1 MELNS
6 FRNLSNDKLVKDKS
20 GNNPNKK
27 DNFEVEKIDTI
38 FTTEKEEFSRKDFE
52 ETFDEKDIND
62 KKSEQGKKFHEGLTK
77 NKSSLMKDLGL
88 SDDEYDSLACIAMA
102 LASQETGMGLEK
114 GYKAENTDGNIEKIL
129 RDKAIEAGDKIS
141 SSQPSASSGL
151 TQIKI
156 HDYMENP
163 EIKETLEK
171 YGIVSEN
178 KVRNNLYSEP
188 DKAAVATMVILADIA
203 KNSYSKY
210 ENALEEVHQKIRT
223 TLDPNLT
230 DEQCVKKGEN
240 ALKILEDVYNKCT
253 IDDSGKFSRTNT
265 GQILTNWL
273 LSVDDSVPDEKF
285 CNSKIYKEYG
295 VLYCESVNLQIL
307 NTVIGTYGYE
317 LKQEDLNYI
326 RYALSTDKYKLN
338 PVECLA
344 YTWHYGEDVAFDTST
359 KDRMLAEKTSVMFT
373 ETGKSCDRRYTGIVE
388 ELTDLYGQQA
398 GTDIDEI
405 NDLIDNYINN
415 N

>member
-6 FRNLSNDKLVKDKS
+6 FRNLGNDKLVKDKS

-114 GYKAENTDGNIEKIL
+114 GYKAENTDGNVKKIL

-163 EIKETLEK
+163 GIKETLEK

-178 KVRNNLYSEP
+178 KVNNNLYSKP

-203 KNSYSKY
+203 KSSYPKY

-230 DEQCVKKGEN
+230 DEQCLKKGEN
-240 ALKILEDVYNKCT
+240 ALKMLEDIYNYPSY
-253 IDDSGKFSRTNT
+253 ISGEERRKGIGSV
-265 GQILTNWL
+265 LTNLL
-273 LSVDDSVPDEKF
+273 LSVDDSIADEKF
-285 CNSKIYKEYG
+285 HNTKTYREDG
-295 VLYCESVNLQIL
+295 VLYCEAVNLEIL
-307 NTVIGTYGYE
+307 NNIIGTYGHE

-344 YTWHYGEDVAFDTST
+344 YTWHYGEDAAFDTSA

-373 ETGKSCDRRYTGIVE
+373 ETGKSCNERYTGTVE

>member
-114 GYKAENTDGNIEKIL
+114 GYKAENTNGNIEKIL

-163 EIKETLEK
+163 GIKETLEK

-178 KVRNNLYSEP
+178 KVSNNLYSEP

-203 KNSYSKY
+203 KSSYPKY

-223 TLDPNLT
+223 ALDPNLT

-240 ALKILEDVYNKCT
+240 ALKMLEDIYNYPSY
-253 IDDSGKFSRTNT
+253 ISGEERRKGIGSV
-265 GQILTNWL
+265 LTNLL
-273 LSVDDSVPDEKF
+273 LSVDDSIADEKF
-285 CNSKIYKEYG
+285 HNTQTHREDG
-295 VLYCESVNLQIL
+295 VLYCEAVNLEIL
-307 NTVIGTYGYE
+307 NNIIGTYNHE

-344 YTWHYGEDVAFDTST
+344 YTWHYGEDAAFDTSA

-373 ETGKSCDRRYTGIVE
+373 ETGKSCNKRYTGIVE

>member
-6 FRNLSNDKLVKDKS
+6 FRNLGNDRLVKDKS

-27 DNFEVEKIDTI
+27 DDFEVEKINTI
-38 FTTEKEEFSRKDFE
+38 FTTKKEEESRKDFD
-52 ETFDEKDIND
+52 ETFEENNIND

-129 RDKAIEAGDKIS
+129 RDKAIEAGDKIR

-156 HDYMENP
+156 HDYMKNP
-163 EIKETLEK
+163 EIKETLKK

-178 KVRNNLYSEP
+178 KVNNNLYSEP

-210 ENALEEVHQKIRT
+210 ENALEEAHQKIRT

-230 DEQCVKKGEN
+230 DEQCLKKGEN
-240 ALKILEDVYNKCT
+240 ALKMLEEVYNYSPYL
-253 IDDSGKFSRTNT
+253 SGEESRKGI

-295 VLYCESVNLQIL
+295 VLYCESVNLKIL
-307 NTVIGTYGYE
+307 NSVIGTYGYE

-344 YTWHYGEDVAFDTST
+344 YTWHYGEDAAFDTDK

-373 ETGKSCDRRYTGIVE
+373 ETGKSCDQRYTGTVE

>member
-114 GYKAENTDGNIEKIL
+114 GYKAENTNGNIEKIL

-163 EIKETLEK
+163 GIKETLEK

-178 KVRNNLYSEP
+178 KVSNNLYSEP

-203 KNSYSKY
+203 KSSYPKY
-210 ENALEEVHQKIRT
+210 ENALEEVHQNIRT
-223 TLDPNLT
+223 ALDPNLT

-240 ALKILEDVYNKCT
+240 ALKMLEDIYNYPSY
-253 IDDSGKFSRTNT
+253 ISGEERRKGIGSV
-265 GQILTNWL
+265 LTNLL
-273 LSVDDSVPDEKF
+273 LSVDDSIADEKF
-285 CNSKIYKEYG
+285 HNTQTHREDG
-295 VLYCESVNLQIL
+295 VLYCEAVNLEIL
-307 NTVIGTYGYE
+307 NNIIGTYNHE

-344 YTWHYGEDVAFDTST
+344 YTWHYGEDAAFDTSA

-373 ETGKSCDRRYTGIVE
+373 ETGKSCNKRYTGIVE

>member
-6 FRNLSNDKLVKDKS
+6 FRNLGNDRLIKDKS

-27 DNFEVEKIDTI
+27 DDFEVEKIDTI

-114 GYKAENTDGNIEKIL
+114 GYEAENTNGNVKKIL
-129 RDKAIEAGDKIS
+129 RDKSIEAKDKIN

-163 EIKETLEK
+163 EIKETLKK
-171 YGIVSEN
+171 YGIASEN
-178 KVRNNLYSEP
+178 KVNNNLYSEP

-203 KNSYSKY
+203 KNSYPKY
-210 ENALEEVHQKIRT
+210 ENALEEAHQKIRT

-230 DEQCVKKGEN
+230 DEQCLKKGEN
-240 ALKILEDVYNKCT
+240 ALKMLEEVYNYSPYLS
-253 IDDSGKFSRTNT
+253 DEQSRKDI

-295 VLYCESVNLQIL
+295 VLYCESVNLKIL
-307 NTVIGTYGYE
+307 NSVIGTYGYE

-344 YTWHYGEDVAFDTST
+344 YTWHYGEDAAFDTSV

-373 ETGKSCDRRYTGIVE
+373 ETGKSCNERYTGTVE

>member
-6 FRNLSNDKLVKDKS
+6 FRNLGNDKLVKDKS

-27 DNFEVEKIDTI
+27 DDFEVEKINTI
-38 FTTEKEEFSRKDFE
+38 FTTEKP
-52 ETFDEKDIND
+52 ETEREKFNNTFNETNIDDEN
-62 KKSEQGKKFHEGLTK
+62 SLQGKMFLEGLNK
-77 NKSSLMKDLGL
+77 NKAGLMKDLGL
-88 SDDEYDSLACIAMA
+88 SDNEYDSLACVAMA

-129 RDKAIEAGDKIS
+129 RDKAIEAGDKIR

-178 KVRNNLYSEP
+178 KVSNNLYSEP

-223 TLDPNLT
+223 TLDLNLT

-240 ALKILEDVYNKCT
+240 ALKILEDVYNYSPYLS
-253 IDDSGKFSRTNT
+253 DEQSRKGI

-295 VLYCESVNLQIL
+295 VLYCESVNLKIL
-307 NTVIGTYGYE
+307 NSVIGTYGYE

-344 YTWHYGEDVAFDTST
+344 YTWHYGEDAAFDTSA
-359 KDRMLAEKTSVMFT
+359 KDSMFAEKTSVMFT
-373 ETGKSCDRRYTGIVE
+373 ETGKSCNKRYTGIVE

-398 GTDIDEI
+398 GADIDEI